1 MTIRHHLDDATLV
14 SYAAGALPQG
24 MALLVACH
32 LSWCQSCRDKLRQA
46 EALGGTLL
54 ETVEEV
60 PMSDNALDQVM
71 ALLDQPDADAS
82 RVAPLH
88 SNAAAQDTAVP
99 VPAPLEQYIDQP
111 LDQLQWKMLAPGI
124 RHYEMGIQGEGS
136 CRLLRIAPGTA
147 VLPHSHKGNELTLI
161 LRGSYSDELGR
172 FCAGDVADLDDGVN
186 HQPIADGGEDCICLI
201 ATDAPLQFNSIVG
214 RLVQPLIGL

>member
-1 MTIRHHLDDATLV
+1 MNIRHHLDDATLV

-32 LSWCQSCRDKLRQA
+32 LSWCEACSARMKQA
-46 EALGGTLL
+46 EALGGVLL
-54 ETVEEV
+54 ESVEEV
-60 PMSDNALDQVM
+60 ALAEDALDQVM
-71 ALLDQPDADAS
+71 ALLDQPG
-82 RVAPLH
+82 
-88 SNAAAQDTAVP
+88 AATVTRLKPSPAATDSAVP
-99 VPAPLEQYIDQP
+99 GPLEPYIEQP
-111 LDQLQWKMLAPGI
+111 LDQLPWKLLAPGI
-124 RHYEMGIQGEGS
+124 RHYDLGFKGEGS
-136 CRLLRIAPGTA
+136 CRLLRISPGTA
-147 VLPHSHKGNELTLI
+147 VLPHGHTGSELTLI

-172 FCAGDVADLDDGVN
+172 FCAGDVADLGDEVN